1 MKLGNLKLS
10 YPFKEYE
17 ALVKHFTTR
26 KSTAIEWCV
35 LELAKKAQNDSVF
48 SGVTLS
54 SVFEHILKISD
65 PDLLIKPCLISLEDL
80 NAIRVNNLCDQTLL
94 EELRLSDIELTDT
107 GKEMQEKGLLPG
119 VENEEIVKIMYD
131 LSTHSIIKKPKGK
144 YDLEAEG
151 YEVKEIE
158 DTIVFPRSLVIQ
170 YLEECKKTRKYQ
182 WLQET
187 SKINDAR
194 EQSSIL
200 KWRNVDT
207 AIEVNDGVTI
217 KLRDIKDTDVVN
229 ELVFRDE
236 IKGSLDERVSG
247 HLYCDEIQN
256 NVSEMFLLKDISGH
270 IQNVLNAEIQNN
282 PLRGK
287 GKKVSKIFIDSR
299 FLDEDV
305 NIDKIG
311 LKVIYNADEFKLNI
325 ENKKIVLEIPEGI
338 SNEGCILLSE
348 NANIFVGK
356 VDLSNNF
363 GGDTFNLGYKKINH
377 GLNEN
382 EIISNI
388 IDNYMNKDY
397 RMAVIA
403 MVKSQ
408 KMLLDKIKLNISD
421 MSSLKDQ
428 INRINDIQNLCK
440 DVFDK
445 KISDELT
452 NLYKELIYA
461 GLLENVEVN
470 SFETVANIYGEY
482 KELEGKIN
490 DFKVSKYLRDTLIQN
505 IKYPKTQLEIAEI
518 YKLLF
523 KKEQGKRVEELKVL
537 YTYPVIKNMYDNF
550 KDKEEASL
558 VNVTSIEANY
568 INMKKVIKDL
578 EVKLPGIDMYAPI
591 NSRIILEKIVENKHN
606 ILDIK
611 NLCFNWNN
619 YVNRLKEFVD
629 IELLQQDCELNEVF
643 ENMKKILDELAIFIK
658 DESIKYQRVL
668 VLDTCSIMENSKL
681 IESLVKKNL
690 VVIPSIVLKELDKHK
705 IEDDEEIKFKARQA
719 NRVIESI
726 SEKIKIENA
735 NLELVP
741 KDLIDEDYANGDN
754 NVLATAIKY
763 IAKKVTL
770 ITEDIN
776 LRNKAKSQE
785 IDTMSFEEIYKLV
798 GPKES
803 KNKKGGKKK

>member
-10 YPFKEYE
+10 YPVGEYR
-17 ALVKHFTTR
+17 ALVTHFTTR

-80 NAIRVNNLCDQTLL
+80 NAIRVNNLYNHTLL
-94 EELRLSDIELTDT
+94 EELRLSDIELTET
-107 GKEMQEKGLLPG
+107 GEEMQEKGLLPG

-131 LSTHSIIKKPKGK
+131 LSTHSIIKNTKGK
-144 YDLEAEG
+144 YALEAEG
-151 YEVKEIE
+151 YEVEEIE
-158 DTIVFPRSLVIQ
+158 DDIIFPKSSIIQ

-187 SKINDAR
+187 SEIRDAR
-194 EQSSIL
+194 QQYSIL

-207 AIEVNDGVTI
+207 AIEVKDGVTI
-217 KLRDIKDTDVVN
+217 KLQDIKDNDVVN
-229 ELVFRDE
+229 ELVFKDE

-270 IQNVLNAEIQNN
+270 IQNVLNAEMQSN

-287 GKKVSKIFIDSR
+287 DKKISKVFIDSR
-299 FLDEDV
+299 FLDKDV
-305 NIDKIG
+305 DIDNVRLKI
-311 LKVIYNADEFKLNI
+311 IYNANEFKLSIEGKNI
-325 ENKKIVLEIPEGI
+325 LLEISEGI
-338 SNEGCILLSE
+338 SKEGCILLSE

-363 GGDTFNLGYKKINH
+363 GGGTFNLGYKKINH
-377 GLNEN
+377 DLNEN

-388 IDNYMNKDY
+388 IDTYMNTDY

-403 MVKSQ
+403 MAKSQ

-428 INRINDIQNLCK
+428 INRINDIQKLCK

-452 NLYKELIYA
+452 SLYKDLIYT

-470 SFETVANIYGEY
+470 SFETVAEIYGEY
-482 KELEGKIN
+482 KECEGKIN
-490 DFKVSKYLRDTLIQN
+490 DFKVSKYLRETLIQN
-505 IKYPKTQLEIAEI
+505 IKYPKTQSEIVDL

-523 KKEQGKRVEELKVL
+523 KKEQGKRVEELKTL
-537 YTYPVIKNMYDNF
+537 YTYPVIKSMYDNF
-550 KDKEEASL
+550 KDKEEGSL
-558 VNVTSIEANY
+558 VNVTSIESNY

-591 NSRIILEKIVENKHN
+591 NSRIILEKIIENKRN
-606 ILDIK
+606 ILEIK
-611 NLCFNWNN
+611 NLCFNWNS

-668 VLDTCSIMENSKL
+668 VLDTCSIMENSEL
-681 IESLVKKNL
+681 LETLVKNNL

-705 IEDDEEIKFKARQA
+705 IDEDEQIKFKARQA

-726 SEKIKIENA
+726 SKKIRIENA

-741 KDLIDEDYANGDN
+741 KDLIDENYANADN
-754 NVLATAIKY
+754 NILATAIKY
-763 IAKKVTL
+763 IAKKVIL

-776 LRNKAKSQE
+776 LRNKATSQE
-785 IDTMSFEEIYKLV
+785 IDAMSFEEIYKIV

-803 KNKKGGKKK
+803 KKKKGDKKK